1 VLVTGAKGMLGTDVV
16 EALAGDHKVTAQD
29 IDDFDIRDLSATTQ
43 AIRKASPEAIIHVAA
58 FTDVEACEERSEFA
72 RQSNGDGTLNV
83 ALGAKAVG
91 AFVVY
96 MSTDYVFDGAKRVPY
111 LEADEPSPINA
122 YGASKL
128 AGERYLAETTP
139 DHLIVRT
146 SWLFGPNGRNFID
159 TIMSKARSGARLK
172 VVNDQRGCPTYTGH
186 LAAGIKAALER
197 GLRGILHMTNSG
209 DTTWYDLARY
219 ALALAGVKSDI
230 EPVPGSAYPTRAK
243 RPAYSV
249 LASTVMAASGIGDLP
264 PWGEGV
270 KCHLARRGMIAG
282 E

>member
-1 VLVTGAKGMLGTDVV
+1 VTGAKGMLGTDVV
-16 EALAGDHKVTAQD
+16 EALAKDHKVTAQD
-29 IDDFDIRDLSATTQ
+29 IDDFDIRDLGATAQ
-43 AIRKASPEAIIHVAA
+43 AIRKASPEAVIHLAA
-58 FTDVEACEERSEFA
+58 FADVEACEERSEFA
-72 RQSNGDGTLNV
+72 RQSNGDGTLHV

-91 AFVVY
+91 AHVVY
-96 MSTDYVFDGAKRVPY
+96 ISTDYVFDGARRVPY
-111 LEADEPSPINA
+111 VEADEPSPINA

-128 AGERYLAETTP
+128 AGERFLAETTP

-146 SWLFGPNGRNFID
+146 SWLFGPNGKNFID

-197 GLRGILHMTNSG
+197 GLKGILHMTNSG
-209 DTTWYDLARY
+209 DTTWYDLAEY
-219 ALALAGVKSDI
+219 ALALAGLKSDI
-230 EPVPGSAYPTRAK
+230 EPVPGSAYPTKAK

-249 LASTVMAASGIGDLP
+249 LGSTVMGASGIEALP

-270 KCHLARRGMIAG
+270 RCHLARRGMIAG

>member
-1 VLVTGAKGMLGTDVV
+1 MVTGAKGMLGTDVV
-16 EALAGDHKVTAQD
+16 EALAKDHDVVARD
-29 IDDFDIRDLSATTQ
+29 IDDFDIRDLGATVR
-43 AIRKASPEAIIHVAA
+43 AIGKVSPEAVVHLAA
-58 FTDVEACEERSEFA
+58 FTDVEACEDRHEYA
-72 RQSNGDGTLNV
+72 HQCNADGTLHV

-91 AFVVY
+91 AYVLYV
-96 MSTDYVFDGAKRVPY
+96 STDYVFDGTKRVPY
-111 LEADEPSPINA
+111 LEADEPGPINV
-122 YGASKL
+122 YGLSKL
-128 AGERYLAETTP
+128 VGERNLAETTP

-159 TIMSKARSGARLK
+159 TVVSKARSGTALK

-197 GLRGILHMTNSG
+197 GLKGILHMTNSG
-209 DTTWYDLARY
+209 DTTWYDLAKY
-219 ALALAGVKSDI
+219 VLALAGVKSDV

-249 LASTVMAASGIGDLP
+249 LASTVMAPSGIGALP
-264 PWGEGV
+264 AWGEGV
-270 KCHLARRGMIAG
+270 KCHLARKGMLAG

>member
-16 EALAGDHKVTAQD
+16 EALAKDHKVTAQD
-29 IDDFDIRDLSATTQ
+29 IDDFDIRDLSATAQ
-43 AIRKASPEAIIHVAA
+43 AIRKASPEAIVHLAA
-58 FTDVEACEERSEFA
+58 FTDVEACEERREFA
-72 RQSNGDGTLNV
+72 RQSNGDGTLHV

-91 AFVVY
+91 AYVVY
-96 MSTDYVFDGAKRVPY
+96 ISTDYVFDGAKRVPY
-111 LEADEPSPINA
+111 LESDEPSPINA

-128 AGERYLAETTP
+128 VGERYLAETTP

-159 TIMSKARSGARLK
+159 TIMSKAGSGEVLK
-172 VVNDQRGCPTYTGH
+172 VINDQRGCPTYTGH

-197 GLRGILHMTNSG
+197 GLKGILHMTNSG
-209 DTTWYDLARY
+209 DTTWYDLAKY
-219 ALALAGVKSDI
+219 ALGLAGMKSDI
-230 EPVPGSAYPTRAK
+230 EPVPGSAYPTKAR

-249 LASTVMAASGIGDLP
+249 LASTVMAASGIGALP
-264 PWGEGV
+264 TWGEGV
-270 KCHLARRGMIAG
+270 RCHLARRGRIGG